1 MKISIAPTAVSTFCS
16 SITPLIIN
24 RTPKNPNI
32 TGSMCVNINSP
43 DAILSL
49 VLFLYIIS
57 YHSLLFLVFNIFF
70 YLLNYY
76 KNITIVIY

>member
-49 VLFLYIIS
+49 VLFLYNIIS

-70 YLLNYY
+70 
-76 KNITIVIY
+76 IY